1 MTPEEEIKYYE
12 DVIERGF
19 KRECEE
25 VKRLGDQIGYGNM
38 MTIASALWAKILI
51 DEGRPDSGAFFPA
64 ILSNMKPGDLTEY
77 VMNERAA
84 YLELFKK
91 WEW

>member
-1 MTPEEEIKYYE
+1 MDEEHL
-12 DVIERGF
+12 

-51 DEGRPDSGAFFPA
+51 DE
-64 ILSNMKPGDLTEY
+64 
-77 VMNERAA
+77 
-84 YLELFKK
+84 
-91 WEW
+91 